1 MAYIGNVPAEAYT
14 NTVKDSFN
22 GTGSATAFTLS
33 QPSVTNDVRV
43 VVENVV
49 QDPTVAYSV
58 SGTTLTFTS
67 APVSGTD
74 NIYVV
79 HLGPAVMTTIPP
91 AEIAGATT
99 FASSVSVQGAFT
111 SLGIDDNAAATAVTI
126 AASGNV
132 GVGTASPDGRIHS
145 HIASAG
151 AITANT
157 SANGVVIENSGQ
169 TGLSVLTPNASTAN
183 IFFGDTDSATV
194 GRFRYDHSV
203 NAMSFWTD
211 NTERMRIDSSGNVG
225 IGTSSPSAKLELDRG
240 TSDGEYFRAS
250 SNNRRHLVVSNG
262 VGDNSNADAL
272 HNFNASGADGVL
284 SFSTAST
291 EAMRIDSSGSVFV
304 GCTSAPNGS
313 VVGSAFIKTSF
324 DYELLISC
332 SVTSSQKIVKFYN
345 PNGEVGSISTN
356 GSATAYNTSSDYR
369 LKEDWQPMS
378 GASERVQALKPVNFA
393 WKLDGSRVDGFLA
406 HELQEVVPE
415 AATGTKDAMQDE
427 EYEVSPAVLDDEGN
441 VVTEAEMGTRSV
453 PDMQGIDQAK
463 IVPLLTAALQEA
475 LTKIDDL
482 ETRLAAV
489 EGSNP

>member
-91 AEIAGATT
+91 AEISGATT
-99 FASSVSVQGAFT
+99 FASSVTVQGAFT

-126 AASGNV
+126 DASGNV
-132 GVGTASPDGRIHS
+132 GVGTA
-145 HIASAG
+145 
-151 AITANT
+151 
-157 SANGVVIENSGQ
+157 
-169 TGLSVLTPNASTAN
+169 
-183 IFFGDTDSATV
+183 
-194 GRFRYDHSV
+194 
-203 NAMSFWTD
+203 
-211 NTERMRIDSSGNVG
+211 
-225 IGTSSPSAKLELDRG
+225 SPSAKLELDRG